1 MKKKSVIKDT
11 TAAWNDAV
19 IAAKSFFVDF
29 DRLFRPLFS
38 QISKIFMGLA
48 PSLVKSLQMVLK
60 GFGNFLNGATSPIKD
75 LLFGEQGFS
84 SALEKWAKDAMEL
97 LSRKDIQEK
106 AANFIRD
113 MKKTFIN
120 ATGWINKMIDAL
132 KERLPGLMDQFKTFF
147 NMVVDKVQDVLKKI
161 EKHNVLGT
169 LESGA
174 KLLFK
179 AIDFIVK
186 NKITLLSLFGAFK
199 AFSFLSAIQ
208 SGAMASKNL
217 RNIAQLQAI
226 ENVTNRTFKTEAA
239 ARNAAM
245 STGLGQNFAAPRKD
259 KGRYVVDYNYPG
271 PTAADKRAQWWGSK
285 FGRTTRAGFGG
296 GLGMTALT
304 GAMQIATGNKAG
316 GIGAIAGGAIGAI
329 FGPMG
334 AMIGS
339 TIGSFAGPALVKL
352 FDKNAKIAE
361 RQEIS
366 AKKINDELVASMNDR
381 RLAEDKL
388 EESLGRLTKGFEDGR
403 RKANSLFDGFDYLK
417 RGLSENGKTIQI
429 LKEDFNNVGETLK
442 NLADAGFLTKEELDK
457 LSQPGGS
464 INKTNEELE
473 AMIKKIANYNW
484 LEELRINIISK
495 SPEIIEAVKKKKEKL
510 SEDKILK
517 DQIAAVRRLKG
528 ATRIIEGRDEE
539 NSYIGS
545 INTRDILNK
554 SGATPALLK
563 QLFAG
568 EINEH
573 SVKVFMKKVGYTGT
587 GAWGATD
594 AVVKD
599 FQMMKKQYEAKK
611 NMEALGINES
621 LTDVSNS
628 LENFNKTG
636 NNLNKELSGFGKEAS
651 TEIAKGVK
659 AANDKY
665 LKYVRDL
672 DLQKANAITDSQA
685 ALTSILKDKD
695 AVNNLNSMPELANQI
710 WANMDN
716 PLALAR
722 ILEDETNRSILYIDN
737 EEIEAVRA
745 AGRKFNEVPAY
756 ADGGPIL
763 TNTVL
768 STMENGRLRPY
779 ATAGEP
785 GNPESVVPD
794 RNKTVSVN
802 LTIPVYLDG
811 KKLTD
816 VIVNR
821 ILPLNT

>member
-1 MKKKSVIKDT
+1 M
-11 TAAWNDAV
+11 
-19 IAAKSFFVDF
+19 
-29 DRLFRPLFS
+29 
-38 QISKIFMGLA
+38 
-48 PSLVKSLQMVLK
+48 
-60 GFGNFLNGATSPIKD
+60 
-75 LLFGEQGFS
+75 
-84 SALEKWAKDAMEL
+84 
-97 LSRKDIQEK
+97 
-106 AANFIRD
+106 
-113 MKKTFIN
+113 
-120 ATGWINKMIDAL
+120 
-132 KERLPGLMDQFKTFF
+132 
-147 NMVVDKVQDVLKKI
+147 
-161 EKHNVLGT
+161 
-169 LESGA
+169 
-174 KLLFK
+174 
-179 AIDFIVK
+179 
-186 NKITLLSLFGAFK
+186 
-199 AFSFLSAIQ
+199 
-208 SGAMASKNL
+208 
-217 RNIAQLQAI
+217 
-226 ENVTNRTFKTEAA
+226 
-239 ARNAAM
+239 
-245 STGLGQNFAAPRKD
+245 
-259 KGRYVVDYNYPG
+259 
-271 PTAADKRAQWWGSK
+271 
-285 FGRTTRAGFGG
+285 
-296 GLGMTALT
+296 
-304 GAMQIATGNKAG
+304 AG
-316 GIGAIAGGAIGAI
+316 GVGAIAGGVLGSF

-334 AMIGS
+334 AMLGS

-366 AKKINDELVASMNDR
+366 AKKINDDLVASMNDR

-388 EESLGRLTKGFEDGR
+388 EKSLGRLTKGFEDGR

-429 LKEDFNNVGETLK
+429 LKEDFNNVGDTLK

-457 LSQPGGS
+457 LSQPEGS
-464 INKTNEELE
+464 INKTNKELKN
-473 AMIKKIANYNW
+473 MIEKIANYNW

-528 ATRIIEGRDEE
+528 ARRIKEGRGEE

-545 INTRDILNK
+545 VNTRDILNK

-573 SVKVFMKKVGYTGT
+573 SVKAFMKKVGYTGK
-587 GAWGATD
+587 GAYGATD
-594 AVVKD
+594 TVVKD
-599 FQMMKKQYEAKK
+599 FQMMKTKYEAEK
-611 NMEALGINES
+611 NMDITSINES
-621 LTDVSNS
+621 MSDVSDS

-636 NNLNKELSGFGKEAS
+636 NNLNKELSGFGKKAS

-659 AANDKY
+659 KANDKY
-665 LKYVRDL
+665 LEYVRKL
-672 DLQKANAITDSQA
+672 DLQKANAISDSQA
-685 ALTSILKDKD
+685 ALTEILKDKD
-695 AVNNLNSMPELANQI
+695 AVDVLNSWPELANQI

-716 PLALAR
+716 PLALAQ
-722 ILEDETNRSILYIDN
+722 IFEDETNRMILRIDS

-745 AGRKFNEVPAY
+745 AGRKFNEVPAIANEVPAF